1 MVIPRD
7 RHNLSRNQI
16 APEALKTLYRLKEH
30 GFTAYLVGGSVRDL
44 LLGRPPKDFDV
55 GTDAHPR
62 EMKKLFRNCRLI
74 GRRFR
79 LAHLLFKDR
88 IIEVATFRD
97 QGVPTQEELGDL
109 VPPAEAEFE
118 RPMRELLIMR
128 DNTFGTPETDALRRD
143 FTINGLFYDIA
154 TFSLIDYVGG
164 MRDLR
169 DQVIRCIGDPDVRF
183 REDPVRML
191 RAIKFAARLGFR
203 IEEGTYQGI
212 LTHREEI
219 AKASPPRVFEEI
231 TRLLQSGASAEAFK
245 LLHEMG
251 LLPLLIPSVG
261 EWVAR
266 QPVCRQGR
274 HAAFDQTSL
283 YRRLVCLDALRR
295 REELITNAVAFG
307 LLFALPVMEA
317 LGKLPPPPP
326 LPPWGFGP
334 ASAIPGAVEPIF
346 PSLPLPRKDRER
358 IVQIYLAQRHF
369 FPGKGRR
376 PQVFMRKP
384 YFHEAWQFFKLT
396 AVAEGQMGDLVK
408 QWESLLHS
416 QQFPSPPLGG
426 EDRGEGGR
434 RRRRRRRRKPR
445 HPSSHTG
452 ESQGGAS

>member
-1 MVIPRD
+1 LSTPPQVIPRD
-7 RHNLSRNQI
+7 RHTLSRNQI

-97 QGVPTQEELGDL
+97 QSVPAQEEIGDL

-118 RPMRELLIMR
+118 RPMRELLITR

-169 DQVIRCIGDPDVRF
+169 DQVIRCIGDPDIRF

-191 RAIKFAARLGFR
+191 RAVKFAARLGFR
-203 IEEGTYQGI
+203 IEEGTYRGI
-212 LTHREEI
+212 LAHREEI

-231 TRLLQSGASAEAFK
+231 TRLLQSGASAEAFR
-245 LLHEMG
+245 LLDEMG

-261 EWVAR
+261 EWIAR
-266 QPVCRQGR
+266 Q
-274 HAAFDQTSL
+274 HAAFEQTSL
-283 YRRLVCLDALRR
+283 YRRLACLDQFRK
-295 REELITNAVAFG
+295 REESITNALAFG
-307 LLFALPVMEA
+307 VLLALPVLEA
-317 LGKLPPPPP
+317 LGKLAP

-334 ASAIPGAVEPIF
+334 ASAIPGAVEAVL

-376 PQVFMRKP
+376 PQLFLRKP
-384 YFHEAWQFFKLT
+384 YFPEAWQFFKLT
-396 AVAEGQMGDLVK
+396 AEAEGQMGDLVK
-408 QWESLLHS
+408 QWESLPPAQRL
-416 QQFPSPPLGG
+416 PSPQAG
-426 EDRGEGGR
+426 EEERGEGSR

-445 HPSSHTG
+445 HPLSPGG
-452 ESQGGAS
+452 EVQKGAP